1 MTKWILLLVVLAN
14 GLAYVWF
21 SAQQA
26 QRAGVAD
33 SARVPSPVPEGGSTL
48 ALLSERDGVAP
59 PEPLTGDA
67 STAIADTVDHHASEP
82 GPSIPVPGSELA
94 GVADVSPGAIDLSVE
109 EDVSAVASA
118 DADSDA
124 DSIDGADTDS
134 GQCLL
139 VGPFAQRQ
147 EVDNLVFKLGALN
160 VDAAVRSREE
170 EVSSSFW
177 VYLPPLLSEK
187 AAARKLQELKSSG
200 VDSFIFQDGELK
212 NGISLGFFAA
222 RENALK
228 RQQELAKAG
237 YKTRIFSAP
246 DLVRTFWVQ
255 MPAAAQRAL
264 AESFWKELGA
274 SNPAINLERDN
285 CG

>member
-1 MTKWILLLVVLAN
+1 MTKWILLLVLLAN
-14 GLAYVWF
+14 GLAYFWF
-21 SAQQA
+21 SSQQA
-26 QRAGVAD
+26 QRASVAV
-33 SARVPSPVPEGGSTL
+33 SARAPSLVPEGGSTL
-48 ALLSERDGVAP
+48 ALLSERDGTAPRTTEAGSVAAKIV
-59 PEPLTGDA
+59 GAADNQ
-67 STAIADTVDHHASEP
+67 ST
-82 GPSIPVPGSELA
+82 LA
-94 GVADVSPGAIDLSVE
+94 GSSVAAVDADPQGVVDLSSEITDPDGGPGDPV
-109 EDVSAVASA
+109 VGTASAEAAA
-118 DADSDA
+118 DADA
-124 DSIDGADTDS
+124 

-139 VGPFAQRQ
+139 VGPFAQQR

-160 VDAAVRSREE
+160 VAAAVKSREE

-200 VDSFIFQDGELK
+200 IDSFIFQDGELK

-228 RQQELAKAG
+228 RQRELAKAG

-246 DLVRTFWVQ
+246 NLVRTYWVQ

-264 AESFWKELGA
+264 ADSFWKDLGA
-274 SNPAINLERDN
+274 SNPAISLEREN

>member
-14 GLAYVWF
+14 GLAYFWF

-33 SARVPSPVPEGGSTL
+33 SARVPSLVPEGGSTL
-48 ALLSERDGVAP
+48 ALLSERDGIAP
-59 PEPLTGDA
+59 PEPPSGDT
-67 STAIADTVDHHASEP
+67 STAIADTVDHRSSVP
-82 GPSIPVPGSELA
+82 GLSIPAPGSALA
-94 GVADVSPGAIDLSVE
+94 GVADVSPGTTDLSGE
-109 EDVSAVASA
+109 ESVSAVASP
-118 DADSDA
+118 DA
-124 DSIDGADTDS
+124 DSIDGADADG

-147 EVDNLVFKLGALN
+147 EVDNLVFKLGTLS
-160 VDAAVRSREE
+160 VDAAVKSREE
-170 EVSSSFW
+170 EVSSSSFW

-187 AAARKLQELKSSG
+187 AAARKLQELKNSG

-255 MPAAAQRAL
+255 MPTAAQRAL

-274 SNPAINLERDN
+274 SNPAIKLERDN

>member
-1 MTKWILLLVVLAN
+1 MLVVLAN
-14 GLAYVWF
+14 GLAYFWF
-21 SAQQA
+21 SSQQA
-26 QRAGVAD
+26 QRASASD
-33 SARVPSPVPEGGSTL
+33 SNGQRVRALVPEGGSTL
-48 ALLSERDGVAP
+48 ALLSERDGVASRMAVN
-59 PEPLTGDA
+59 EGA
-67 STAIADTVDHHASEP
+67 STAVADVVDKHFSVP
-82 GPSIPVPGSELA
+82 DPSVPTAGSELA
-94 GVADVSPGAIDLSVE
+94 GVPDVSPGATDPYG
-109 EDVSAVASA
+109 EDNVSAVVTV
-118 DADSDA
+118 DA
-124 DSIDGADTDS
+124 DSIDGADADS
-134 GQCLL
+134 DQCLL

-160 VDAAVRSREE
+160 VEAAVKSREE

-246 DLVRTFWVQ
+246 NLVRTYWVQ

-264 AESFWKELGA
+264 AESFWKELSA
-274 SNPAINLERDN
+274 SNPAINLEREN

>member
-1 MTKWILLLVVLAN
+1 MTKWILLLVLLAN
-14 GLAYVWF
+14 GLAYFWF
-21 SAQQA
+21 SSQQA
-26 QRAGVAD
+26 QRASVAD
-33 SARVPSPVPEGGSTL
+33 SVRAPSLMPEGGSTL
-48 ALLSERDGVAP
+48 ALLSERDGSAPRTTEAGSVAAKIVGAADNQP
-59 PEPLTGDA
+59 SSVDSSVAAVDA
-67 STAIADTVDHHASEP
+67 DP
-82 GPSIPVPGSELA
+82 Q
-94 GVADVSPGAIDLSVE
+94 GVVDLSSEITDPDGGPGGPV
-109 EDVSAVASA
+109 VGTASA
-118 DADSDA
+118 DAAAADA
-124 DSIDGADTDS
+124 DA

-139 VGPFAQRQ
+139 VGPFAQQR

-160 VDAAVRSREE
+160 VAAAVKSREE

-200 VDSFIFQDGELK
+200 IDSFIFQDGELK

-228 RQQELAKAG
+228 RQRELAKAG

-246 DLVRTFWVQ
+246 NLVRTYWVQ

-264 AESFWKELGA
+264 ADSFWKDLGA
-274 SNPAINLERDN
+274 SNPAISLEREN

>member
-14 GLAYVWF
+14 GLAHFWF

-26 QRAGVAD
+26 QRASFAD
-33 SARVPSPVPEGGSTL
+33 SARVPSLVPEGGSTL
-48 ALLSERDGVAP
+48 ALLSERDGAALRKSAA
-59 PEPLTGDA
+59 E
-67 STAIADTVDHHASEP
+67 
-82 GPSIPVPGSELA
+82 
-94 GVADVSPGAIDLSVE
+94 GVATEVEGAIDSQSSSLDSSAAGTEADPGRVADLPVGITDPAQEADVPAVE
-109 EDVSAVASA
+109 AAAVDSTVEAVVDA
-118 DADSDA
+118 DA
-124 DSIDGADTDS
+124 

-160 VDAAVRSREE
+160 VDATVKSREE

-200 VDSFIFQDGELK
+200 IDSFIFQDGELK

-246 DLVRTFWVQ
+246 NLVRTYWVQ
-255 MPAAAQRAL
+255 MPATAQRAL
-264 AESFWKELGA
+264 ADSFWKELGA
-274 SNPAINLERDN
+274 SNPTINLEREN